1 MKYLVFLKGKIKSY
15 SFKDLLFLETESLV
29 FGILTHFPT
38 TFGVILRA
46 LALKLFAH
54 RCLGF
59 AWLQQRATF
68 IHTDRIVFGKN
79 FAANTGA
86 YINGVGG
93 IEFGD
98 YVLIGNNV
106 TISSGMHPIDDISMP
121 VFSRPAV
128 PKKIVIE
135 DDVWIGAGAIIM
147 PGVRVRKGTVIG
159 ANAVVTKDTEEYAV
173 MVGAP
178 ARLLRSRNPHV

>member
-1 MKYLVFLKGKIKSY
+1 MKYLAFLKEKIKSY

-29 FGILTHFPT
+29 FGILTHVPT

-46 LALKLFAH
+46 IALKAFAQ
-54 RCLGF
+54 RCGGF

-68 IHTDRIVFGKN
+68 VHMDRITFGKN
-79 FAANTGA
+79 FGVNTGA

-106 TISSGMHPIDDISMP
+106 TISSGMHPIDNVNIP

-147 PGVRVRKGTVIG
+147 PGVRLRKGTIIG
-159 ANAVVTKDTEEYAV
+159 ANAVVTGDTEEYAV
-173 MVGAP
+173 MAGAP
-178 ARLLRSRNPHV
+178 ARLLRLRNKHV